1 MNKVNFAAAGLAL
14 ALTAIIVPATAFAQ
28 ERDPITVEA
37 NLALPVE
44 YVSYSDLN
52 LANAAGLDRL
62 RGRVRNAAEQLCID
76 EAVRQLEPV
85 FEGRRCVTSAVAGA
99 EAQIS
104 RVIAALDRGE
114 RLASNDAIAVSVGS
128 R

>member
-28 ERDPITVEA
+28 REPITVEA

-62 RGRVRNAAEQLCID
+62 RGRVRNAAENLCID